1 MHIVYVSREYPPTL
15 RGGGIAGYVRD
26 MAEYLVSIG
35 HLVTV
40 ICASDDT
47 RTSYEESREDGLH
60 IIRLSKGDFVIPSIE
75 GNSLLKKTR
84 CITRFKSYRRKIRE
98 TILKLNNVDI
108 IEVPEYGAESLY
120 LTKLPF
126 PIVIRLHT
134 PSFFDRK
141 ACSLRSY
148 SISKKYEHYV
158 AAKEMKI
165 LKQSRYITS
174 CSKSLSEWIQN
185 NLCLNIKI
193 ACIYNPL
200 KTDNWIKN
208 TKCEYKKPFSI
219 LFVGTVAEA
228 KGVNTLITACR
239 LLKNSGI
246 SVTLTIVGK
255 LGLYGEKLKNDIA
268 SKKEDWCHF
277 TGNIERNSL
286 LKFYHSH
293 EVSCFPSFW
302 ENLPMVCLEAMCAKS
317 LVLASSRGGMSEIIE
332 EGKSDFLF
340 PPMNPKKLAQKLT
353 TVFSLDENTKSRI
366 RNEAHIRIRNTFSTS
381 VIVPQIL
388 RYYKEVITDYH
399 ESNTNTLD

>member
-185 NLCLNIKI
+185 SLCLNIKI

-219 LFVGTVAEA
+219 LFVGTVAEE

-255 LGLYGEKLKNDIA
+255 LGFYTEKN
-268 SKKEDWCHF
+268 SK
-277 TGNIERNSL
+277 
-286 LKFYHSH
+286 
-293 EVSCFPSFW
+293 
-302 ENLPMVCLEAMCAKS
+302 
-317 LVLASSRGGMSEIIE
+317 
-332 EGKSDFLF
+332 
-340 PPMNPKKLAQKLT
+340 T
-353 TVFSLDENTKSRI
+353 T
-366 RNEAHIRIRNTFSTS
+366 
-381 VIVPQIL
+381 
-388 RYYKEVITDYH
+388 
-399 ESNTNTLD
+399 